1 MKGDASCKRLA
12 ITEGKR
18 EDPGNVCSLIVREG
32 ELLTEDGQKAEAL
45 VNMSFSLLSNN
56 CSCSPL
62 TREAPVWVWGTKQE

>member
-1 MKGDASCKRLA
+1 MHLA
-12 ITEGKR
+12 RDLQLQKAKEK
-18 EDPGNVCSLIVREG
+18 DPGNVCSLIVREG

-62 TREAPVWVWGTKQE
+62 TREAPV